1 LLDILTNQRRT
12 RQMQRT
18 TFLRG
23 FFQLGVLFTGVMW
36 GCGASPPAAAA
47 DVASTP
53 MASASVAVGG
63 EISHPLTLDAAALA
77 KLPHVTVQAS
87 DHGVNGNWL
96 GVPLSAILSAAG
108 VPLGEALRGKEMALY
123 VRISAADGY
132 RVVYALAELDPQF
145 RAEPVILADRHDGEA
160 LGAKEGPLRII
171 APTDRRPARWIRQ
184 VTRIDVL
191 RAPDAADPSR

>member
-1 LLDILTNQRRT
+1 
-12 RQMQRT
+12 MQRT

-53 MASASVAVGG
+53 V
-63 EISHPLTLDAAALA
+63 ALA

-87 DHGVNGNWL
+87 DHGVNGNWS

-108 VPLGEALRGKEMALY
+108 APLGEALRGKNMGLY

-132 RVVYALAELDPQF
+132 RVVYALAELDPLF
-145 RAEPVILADRHDGEA
+145 RAEPVILADRHDGKA

-171 APTDRRPARWIRQ
+171 APTDQRPARWIRQ